1 MRPYPGGMSSEEPR
15 TDAEIAERIDANAA
29 EEHEIRNRSHGTI
42 SDEDTA
48 RLRSL
53 EVERDRLYD
62 LKRLRQGARDAGED
76 PGQAHERP
84 ADVVEN
90 YRQ

>member
-1 MRPYPGGMSSEEPR
+1 MAGVTDDEPR
-15 TDAEIAERIDANAA
+15 TEAEIAERIDANAA
-29 EEHEIRNRSHGTI
+29 EEHEIRNGSHGGL
-42 SDEDTA
+42 SDDELA

-62 LKRLRQGARDAGED
+62 LKRQRQGRRDAGED
-76 PGQAHERP
+76 EGEAHERD
-84 ADVVEN
+84 AGTVEN

>member
-1 MRPYPGGMSSEEPR
+1 MLAEVTSEEPR

-29 EEHEIRNRSHGTI
+29 EEHEIRNRSHGGMN
-42 SDEDTA
+42 DDDLA
-48 RLRSL
+48 RLRTL

-62 LKRLRQGARDAGED
+62 LKRGRQGRRDAGED
-76 PGQAHERP
+76 PGEAHERP